1 MERDEEDDAT
11 THDGG
16 SIGDQ
21 LRSEEIALGDFSDIS
36 WSPSDDRTEPQGSE
50 DDE

>member
-1 MERDEEDDAT
+1 MERDDDDDAT
-11 THDGG
+11 IHDGG

-21 LRSEEIALGDFSDIS
+21 LRSEEIALGDFSDFS
-36 WSPSDDRTEPQGSE
+36 WSQEDRTEPQGSE